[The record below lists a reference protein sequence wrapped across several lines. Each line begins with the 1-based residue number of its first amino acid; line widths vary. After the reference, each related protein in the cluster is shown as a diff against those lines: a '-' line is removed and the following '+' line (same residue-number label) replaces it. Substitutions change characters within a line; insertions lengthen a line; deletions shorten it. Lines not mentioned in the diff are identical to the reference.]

1 MVRRDILVP
10 IAMGTIKK
18 TTFDF
23 EVAVARRLAELKQA
37 VQFDEGLA
45 PSKATGVAIVSAL
58 ILNASARQIA
68 KFLKASLN
76 E

>member
-1 MVRRDILVP
+1 
-10 IAMGTIKK
+10 MGTIKK

-23 EVAVARRLAELKQA
+23 DVRVARRLAELKQE

-58 ILNASARQIA
+58 ILHASARQIA
-68 KFLKASLN
+68 KLLKASRD